1 MITYRDLYI
10 IQCLLQETEKSDTK
24 VFWQR
29 PERGSYWVNFNE
41 DKSRVRVEVSMVQAR
56 PSRVVAKFSSP
67 GLGEVQIVEPIK
79 NIFSLMTKYD
89 TPEDEELAE
98 TIKRLL
104 GAVSRQHAQREIK
117 DEETTEERKQAI
129 FRRLIGGGSAD

>member
-1 MITYRDLYI
+1 
-10 IQCLLQETEKSDTK
+10 
-24 VFWQR
+24 
-29 PERGSYWVNFNE
+29 
-41 DKSRVRVEVSMVQAR
+41 
-56 PSRVVAKFSSP
+56 
-67 GLGEVQIVEPIK
+67 
-79 NIFSLMTKYD
+79 MTKYD